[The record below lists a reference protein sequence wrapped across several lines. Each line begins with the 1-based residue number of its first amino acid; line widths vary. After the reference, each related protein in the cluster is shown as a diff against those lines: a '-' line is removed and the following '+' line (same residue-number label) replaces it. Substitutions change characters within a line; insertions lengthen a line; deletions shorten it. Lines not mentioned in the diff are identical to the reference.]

1 MHPTA
6 RRFLL
11 AGSTLALALG
21 LASGAQAQAWPDRP
35 IRLIVG
41 GPPGA
46 SADFLAHLTAEKVG
60 KGINGNFVVE
70 NRRGA
75 GGVVAVKA
83 AITSKPDGYTF
94 LMLFSDNVLIAPF
107 MQKVQP
113 YDPLKEVHYVGA
125 MARSWPFILS
135 VNPGLPVRNL
145 EEFIKLVKS
154 GNKKVSYSS
163 YGLGSLPQLGY
174 ESLAA
179 KVGIEFVHAP
189 YKGGAESYQAAVAGD
204 VDSVAGTSFIA
215 LVKSG
220 KLRPLAIGGNKRSS
234 NFPEVPTFNELGYGD
249 QIFLGPIFGIVAPPG
264 LPAAINDRFS
274 AELKNM
280 ANAPDTAE
288 RLATVASEPFF
299 ASSEEMTRLM
309 REGVN
314 NFQPLIRKLGLA
326 GTQ

>member
-1 MHPTA
+1 MHATA
-6 RRFLL
+6 RFLL
-11 AGSTLALALG
+11 GATSALALTG
-21 LASGAQAQAWPDRP
+21 ALCCNAQAQTWPDRP
-35 IRLIVG
+35 IRLVVG

-46 SADFLAHLTAEKVG
+46 SADFLARLTAEKVG
-60 KGINGNFVVE
+60 KGLNANFVVE
-70 NRRGA
+70 NRPGA

-83 AITSKPDGYTF
+83 TITSKPDGYTF

-113 YDPLKEVHYVGA
+113 YDPLKEVAYVGA
-125 MARSWPFILS
+125 MARSWPFILT
-135 VNPGLPVRNL
+135 VNPGVAARTLD
-145 EEFIKLVKS
+145 EFIKLAKS
-154 GNKKVSYSS
+154 GAKKVSYSS

-174 ESLAA
+174 ESLAQR
-179 KVGIEFVHAP
+179 VGMELVHAP

-220 KLRPLAIGGNKRSS
+220 KLRPLAIGGAKRSA
-234 NFPEVPTFNELGYGD
+234 NFPEVPTFAELGYGD

-264 LPAAINDRFS
+264 LPQNITDRFS

-280 ANAPDTAE
+280 TTAPDLPE
-288 RLATVASEPFF
+288 RLATVASEPFY

-309 REGVN
+309 REGVATN
-314 NFQPLIRKLGLA
+314 LPLIRKLGLA
-326 GTQ
+326 NTQ